1 MNTKGK
7 ILIIISAVST
17 ILCVFYLTLSS
28 PVQLIGNENN
38 AHASAILTSFMQSID
53 AENCE
58 GYSGA
63 WIDDND
69 KAHIAF
75 INLDYKEQA
84 ERKGIVYD
92 VFSHTF
98 TEIVK
103 LQDEVSNDPRL
114 EGKINGTSVS
124 ESENALEIDYYRE
137 ADLKS
142 IKAVTADKNE
152 KKINIRYNYK
162 PEPNQNA
169 PGRYEGI
176 KDK

>member
-7 ILIIISAVST
+7 LLVIISAVAT
-17 ILCVFYLTLSS
+17 ILCVFYLTISS
-28 PVQLIGNENN
+28 TVQPIGNENN

-75 INLDYKEQA
+75 TNLDYKEQA

-114 EGKINGTSVS
+114 EGKVNGTSVS
-124 ESENALEIDYYRE
+124 ESENALEIDYYRKS
-137 ADLKS
+137 DLKS
-142 IKAVTADKNE
+142 IESVVADKN
-152 KKINIRYNYK
+152 KKQIKIKYNYK
-162 PEPNQNA
+162 PEPNQNV
-169 PGRYEGI
+169 PSKYEV
-176 KDK
+176 KR

>member
-7 ILIIISAVST
+7 LLVVISAVVI

-38 AHASAILTSFMQSID
+38 AHASAILTSFLQSID

-75 INLDYKEQA
+75 TNLDYKEQA

-103 LQDEVSNDPRL
+103 LQDEVSNDSRL
-114 EGKINGTSVS
+114 EGKISGTSVS

-142 IKAVTADKNE
+142 IESVLADKN
-152 KKINIRYNYK
+152 KKQIKIRYNYK

-169 PGRYEGI
+169 PGKYEV
-176 KDK
+176 KR

>member
-7 ILIIISAVST
+7 ILLIISAVST

-103 LQDEVSNDPRL
+103 LQDEVSNDSRL
-114 EGKINGTSVS
+114 EGKISGTSVS

-137 ADLKS
+137 SDLKS
-142 IKAVTADKNE
+142 IESVVADKN
-152 KKINIRYNYK
+152 KKQIKTKYNYK
-162 PEPNQNA
+162 PEPNQNV
-169 PGRYEGI
+169 PSKYEGDH
-176 KDK
+176 K

>member
-7 ILIIISAVST
+7 LLVIISAVAT
-17 ILCVFYLTLSS
+17 ILCVYLTLSS
-28 PVQLIGNENN
+28 PVQPVGIENN
-38 AHASAILTSFMQSID
+38 AHASAILISFMQSID
-53 AENCE
+53 AKNCE

-75 INLDYKEQA
+75 TNLDYKEQA
-84 ERKGIVYD
+84 ERKDIVYD
-92 VFSHTF
+92 VFPHTF
-98 TEIVK
+98 TEIAK
-103 LQDEVSNDPRL
+103 LQNEVLNDSRL

-124 ESENALEIDYYRE
+124 ESENALEIDYHRE

-142 IKAVTADKNE
+142 IKSVVADKN
-152 KKINIRYNYK
+152 KKQIKIQYNYK

-169 PGRYEGI
+169 PGKYEGDH
-176 KDK
+176 K